1 MDIDKLIEELKETFG
16 ADNGA
21 DQILIRE
28 SSSTIS
34 RIASFILGFL
44 TVIIIIIFPL
54 IVSLEIVYI
63 AFPAIRDKVD
73 QLAVWMDTKG
83 ADTRIVSVA
92 FRDAKEAIA
101 RANTIETGRSPFWI
115 YLIMKIKSIY
125 FVFFVIALVIQGGD
139 SIVRMVFNLLG
150 GLITHIF
157 H

>member
-83 ADTRIVSVA
+83 ADARIVSVA

-101 RANTIETGRSPFWI
+101 RANTVETGRSPFWI